1 MLSQLC
7 TLMTAVITMTW
18 ERKYLLSLS
27 QTRWPRLCTQVAQNN
42 YNLNLAPE
50 KISMRPRIMSLT
62 ILLFACLALGSV
74 VTIASGSDE
83 TKSELVEGQASKPP
97 ETIYLLRPAHIF
109 DGESAQLHD
118 NWVVLVR
125 GEKIEAVGP
134 ASEVKAPAEAKV
146 IDLPGLTLMPGLID
160 AHSHILLH
168 PYSETVW
175 NDQVAREAL
184 SLRVAR
190 ATNHLRST
198 LMAGFT
204 TLRDLGTE
212 GAGYADV
219 GLKQAVNQGII
230 PGPRLFV
237 ATRAIVA
244 TGSYGPKGY
253 APEWNVPQGAEEASG
268 VDELTRVVRDQIGHG
283 ADWVKLYADYRW
295 GAGGGAHATF
305 TLEEMKVAVE
315 VAHSAGVPV
324 SAHSTSTEGARRAI
338 LAGVDTIE
346 HGDGL
351 TPELLR
357 MMKERGIAFCPTLA
371 VASPATMENKKKVF
385 KEALASGVTIAS
397 GSDVGVFAHGDN
409 AREIEAMV
417 AWGMPIVDALRSATS
432 IDARVLHMEER
443 FGRVKTGLFAD
454 LIAVEGDPTKDISA
468 LRRVRF
474 VMKDGGIYK
483 Q

>member
-1 MLSQLC
+1 MRAVLVLLLIFILVCSV
-7 TLMTAVITMTW
+7 TSMSHTSVATA
-18 ERKYLLSLS
+18 EN
-27 QTRWPRLCTQVAQNN
+27 Q
-42 YNLNLAPE
+42 
-50 KISMRPRIMSLT
+50 
-62 ILLFACLALGSV
+62 
-74 VTIASGSDE
+74 
-83 TKSELVEGQASKPP
+83 PP
-97 ETIYLLRPAHIF
+97 ETVYLLKPAHIF

-125 GEKIEAVGP
+125 GNKIEAVGP
-134 ASEVKAPAEAKV
+134 TSEVKAPADAKV

-190 ATNHLRST
+190 ATNHLHNT

-244 TGSYGPKGY
+244 TGSYGPKGF
-253 APEWNVPQGAEEASG
+253 APEWTVPQGAEEASG
-268 VDELTRVVRDQIGHG
+268 ADELTRVVRDQIGHG

-305 TLEEMKVAVE
+305 TLDEMKLAVE
-315 VAHSAGVPV
+315 VAKSAGIPV
-324 SAHSTSTEGARRAI
+324 SAHSTSTEGAQRAI
-338 LAGVDTIE
+338 LAGVETIE

-357 MMKERGIAFCPTLA
+357 LMKERGVALCPTLS
-371 VASPATMENKKKVF
+371 VASTATAENKKKVF
-385 KEALASGVTIAS
+385 KEALAAGVTIAN
-397 GSDVGVFAHGDN
+397 GSDVGVFAHGDD
-409 AREIEAMV
+409 AREIETMV

-454 LIAVEGDPTKDISA
+454 LIAVEGDPTRDISA
-468 LRRVRF
+468 IRRVRF
-474 VMKDGGIYK
+474 VMKDGSVYK
-483 Q
+483 QP